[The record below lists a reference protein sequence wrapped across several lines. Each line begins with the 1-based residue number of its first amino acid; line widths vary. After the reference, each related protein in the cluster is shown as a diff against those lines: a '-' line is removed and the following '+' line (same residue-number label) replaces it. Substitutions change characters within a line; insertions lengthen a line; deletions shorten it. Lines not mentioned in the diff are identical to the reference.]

1 MKQSINKSQFH
12 DAFRSMGRENQFSYE
27 GKNALFDYLEEY
39 EAETGAEIELD
50 VIALCCEYSEYDD
63 LEEFWGAYDK
73 EDYESIEDIENET
86 TVIRLDNGEGFII
99 LNF

>member
-12 DAFRSMGRENQFSYE
+12 DAFRNMGRENQFSYE
-27 GKNALFDYLEEY
+27 GKNALFDYLEQLE
-39 EAETGAEIELD
+39 ESTGGEGELD
-50 VIALCCEYSEYDD
+50 VVALCCEFTEYDD

-86 TVIRLDNGEGFII
+86 TVIRLNNGDGFII
-99 LNF
+99 LDF